1 MRSIGAYE
9 AKTNLSKI
17 LKRVSKGGSVS
28 ITRHGAPLAFIIPA
42 TKTTEKSVEETIQAL
57 HNFSKKHSLGRL
69 KLKKLISTGRK

>member
-28 ITRHGAPLAFIIPA
+28 ITSHKNNREIC
-42 TKTTEKSVEETIQAL
+42 
-57 HNFSKKHSLGRL
+57 
-69 KLKKLISTGRK
+69 